1 MAIFKATQADILA
14 LQISTQLW
22 PIRAGAFFRSGDL
35 LMLDRQND
43 LAAPD
48 GISCLL
54 APNSIAII
62 GVSQD
67 FNKLNGRTM
76 KFLLEKGYKGDI
88 YPVNPKYEEVGG
100 RKCYPSIT
108 DVPAQ
113 IDLAVVAVAAR
124 FVLDEIEKLGAK
136 GVPAAVVF
144 SSGYGET
151 GEEGRALEDKVV
163 EAARRHGIRLCG
175 PNTLGVINAFE
186 NVYATFSQY
195 GMGETRSGPVGFV
208 TQSGA
213 FGTAIAA
220 LARRRQMG
228 LGYFVNTGNES
239 DVTFADVMSYVIDD
253 PRIGVGAGYIE
264 GVKDGPGFVK
274 VAETAMDQEKPLVVT
289 KVGRTSSGARAAS
302 SHTGALAGE
311 DAVFD
316 GIATQFGVC
325 RTRNEEH
332 MLDVVEMFVSTELP
346 EGPGVAIVTQSG
358 GAGVLM
364 SDRAEDLGLNVPT
377 LSPATVT
384 RLNQVLP
391 AFAAT
396 GNPVDVTAQFIAD
409 PSMLKESVKAVLSD
423 PNVHIAAIWL
433 QLMDGFVEPLTRTF
447 RGIRDE
453 TDKPFVVSWVAA
465 PEAGIAALRE
475 LGICTLRG
483 GEPMID
489 AIAALVE
496 YGRAQKRWQADAASR
511 ATIELPEVRL
521 PAASGPVPT
530 VEAARLL
537 EAADVPLA
545 GVRLCTTAE
554 EAVAA
559 ADAFGYPVVMK
570 IESPDILHKTEA
582 DGVEIGLADAD
593 AVSAAIARIMAN
605 ASAYDADAR
614 ISGVVV
620 QEMEAGTVEL
630 VVGLRQDPVFGMVLM
645 VGLGGILVEIQKDV
659 VFHRAPVTEDQA
671 LGMLERLKGAK
682 LLDGVR
688 GKPAVDRTKLA
699 QVIAT
704 VSRFGAAAQG
714 RLAELDLNPVLAGPD
729 GAVAIDWLMVAE

>member
-1 MAIFKATQADILA
+1 
-14 LQISTQLW
+14 
-22 PIRAGAFFRSGDL
+22 
-35 LMLDRQND
+35 
-43 LAAPD
+43 
-48 GISCLL
+48 
-54 APNSIAII
+54 
-62 GVSQD
+62 
-67 FNKLNGRTM
+67 
-76 KFLLEKGYKGDI
+76 
-88 YPVNPKYEEVGG
+88 
-100 RKCYPSIT
+100 
-108 DVPAQ
+108 
-113 IDLAVVAVAAR
+113 
-124 FVLDEIEKLGAK
+124 
-136 GVPAAVVF
+136 
-144 SSGYGET
+144 
-151 GEEGRALEDKVV
+151 
-163 EAARRHGIRLCG
+163 
-175 PNTLGVINAFE
+175 
-186 NVYATFSQY
+186 
-195 GMGETRSGPVGFV
+195 
-208 TQSGA
+208 
-213 FGTAIAA
+213 
-220 LARRRQMG
+220 
-228 LGYFVNTGNES
+228 
-239 DVTFADVMSYVIDD
+239 
-253 PRIGVGAGYIE
+253 
-264 GVKDGPGFVK
+264 
-274 VAETAMDQEKPLVVT
+274 
-289 KVGRTSSGARAAS
+289 
-302 SHTGALAGE
+302 
-311 DAVFD
+311 
-316 GIATQFGVC
+316 
-325 RTRNEEH
+325 
-332 MLDVVEMFVSTELP
+332 
-346 EGPGVAIVTQSG
+346 
-358 GAGVLM
+358 
-364 SDRAEDLGLNVPT
+364 
-377 LSPATVT
+377 
-384 RLNQVLP
+384 
-391 AFAAT
+391 
-396 GNPVDVTAQFIAD
+396 
-409 PSMLKESVKAVLSD
+409 
-423 PNVHIAAIWL
+423 
-433 QLMDGFVEPLTRTF
+433 
-447 RGIRDE
+447 IRDE

-483 GEPMID
+483 GEPTID

-496 YGRAQKRWQADAASR
+496 YGRAQKRWQADAAAR

-582 DGVEIGLADAD
+582 DGVEVGLADAD
-593 AVSAAIARIMAN
+593 AVSTAIARIMAN
-605 ASAYDADAR
+605 APVYDADAR

>member
-1 MAIFKATQADILA
+1 
-14 LQISTQLW
+14 
-22 PIRAGAFFRSGDL
+22 
-35 LMLDRQND
+35 
-43 LAAPD
+43 
-48 GISCLL
+48 
-54 APNSIAII
+54 
-62 GVSQD
+62 
-67 FNKLNGRTM
+67 
-76 KFLLEKGYKGDI
+76 
-88 YPVNPKYEEVGG
+88 
-100 RKCYPSIT
+100 
-108 DVPAQ
+108 
-113 IDLAVVAVAAR
+113 
-124 FVLDEIEKLGAK
+124 
-136 GVPAAVVF
+136 
-144 SSGYGET
+144 
-151 GEEGRALEDKVV
+151 
-163 EAARRHGIRLCG
+163 
-175 PNTLGVINAFE
+175 
-186 NVYATFSQY
+186 
-195 GMGETRSGPVGFV
+195 
-208 TQSGA
+208 
-213 FGTAIAA
+213 
-220 LARRRQMG
+220 
-228 LGYFVNTGNES
+228 
-239 DVTFADVMSYVIDD
+239 
-253 PRIGVGAGYIE
+253 
-264 GVKDGPGFVK
+264 
-274 VAETAMDQEKPLVVT
+274 
-289 KVGRTSSGARAAS
+289 
-302 SHTGALAGE
+302 
-311 DAVFD
+311 
-316 GIATQFGVC
+316 
-325 RTRNEEH
+325 
-332 MLDVVEMFVSTELP
+332 
-346 EGPGVAIVTQSG
+346 
-358 GAGVLM
+358 M
-364 SDRAEDLGLNVPT
+364 SDRAEELGLDVPT
-377 LSPATVT
+377 LSPSTVT
-384 RLNQVLP
+384 RLDQVLP

-423 PNVHIAAIWL
+423 PKVHIAAIWL
-433 QLMDGFVEPLTRTF
+433 QLMDGFVEPLSRTF
-447 RGIRDE
+447 REIRDE
-453 TDKPFVVSWVAA
+453 TDKPIVVSWVAA

-483 GEPMID
+483 GEPVID

-496 YGRAQKRWQADAASR
+496 YGRAQKRWRADAAAR

-521 PAASGPVPT
+521 PATSGPIPT

-545 GVRLCTTAE
+545 GVRLCTTAAD
-554 EAVAA
+554 AVAA

-605 ASAYDADAR
+605 APAYDADAR